1 MLLLRQ
7 LHLREAES
15 DSVVLGYTS
24 TSVMDSMVSLLYS
37 VSGTQALQQR
47 YPNVRIDETDF
58 IEMPQGVLAEINVY
72 HK

>member
-1 MLLLRQ
+1 
-7 LHLREAES
+7 
-15 DSVVLGYTS
+15 
-24 TSVMDSMVSLLYS
+24 MDSMVSLLYS